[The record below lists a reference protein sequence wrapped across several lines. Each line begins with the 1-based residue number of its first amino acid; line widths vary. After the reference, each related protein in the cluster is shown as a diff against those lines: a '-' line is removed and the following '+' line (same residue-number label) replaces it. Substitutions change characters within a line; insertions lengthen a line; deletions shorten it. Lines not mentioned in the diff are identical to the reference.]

1 MVRQQNPSTPA
12 PPAGTASAAAVGNS
26 DELLTLR
33 SEFTGTLQQVQL
45 RLPSDMVESLKLLA
59 LRQRLSM
66 SRLVEIYLS
75 TERALPK
82 QWVSGRR

>member
-1 MVRQQNPSTPA
+1 MVRQQIPSTPA
-12 PPAGTASAAAVGNS
+12 TPASTAGAAAAGTS
-26 DELLTLR
+26 DELLTLK

-45 RLPSDMVESLKLLA
+45 RLPADMVESLKLLA

-66 SRLVEIYLS
+66 SRLVELHLS
-75 TERALPK
+75 TGRQLQK